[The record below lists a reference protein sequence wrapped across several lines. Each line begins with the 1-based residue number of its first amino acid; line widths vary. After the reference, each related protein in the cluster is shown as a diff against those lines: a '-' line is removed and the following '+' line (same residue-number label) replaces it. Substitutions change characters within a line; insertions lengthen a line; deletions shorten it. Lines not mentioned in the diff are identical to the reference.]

1 MGPASHSPSS
11 VAAISEQTASS
22 QSFVFVVAFG
32 YPQIPPDPHSL
43 VFDPAVVHG
52 VPICGPKMQRFPPQ
66 TVAPTAAQSAFDA
79 QGVAAALLH
88 VSQKHLRLVNP
99 GARQLGLDALSVRV
113 TTELAAAT
121 VVEYVRKKS
130 SAAGGQSKLPKETP
144 A

>member
-1 MGPASHSPSS
+1 
-11 VAAISEQTASS
+11 
-22 QSFVFVVAFG
+22 
-32 YPQIPPDPHSL
+32 
-43 VFDPAVVHG
+43 
-52 VPICGPKMQRFPPQ
+52 MQRFPPQ

-79 QGVAAALLH
+79 QGVAAALLQ

-99 GARQLGLDALSVRV
+99 GARQLGLDELSVRV
-113 TTELAAAT
+113 TIELAAAT